1 MSNKL
6 TDVVCEME
14 LDETHVKES
23 LLYNDRTY
31 YFCSVGCRA
40 EFERHPED
48 YAQTAQS
55 EDGVDGNV

>member
-1 MSNKL
+1 MANTK
-6 TDVVCEME
+6 DPVCEME
-14 LDETHVKES
+14 LDEAHVKETLIYKGTS
-23 LLYNDRTY
+23 Y

-48 YAQTAQS
+48 YTKAALS